1 MPNTTE
7 SETSILTAS
16 TLEQIAEKYMI
27 SSVPTHF
34 FKGLRSLEM
43 LSSETKDLPTQAIL
57 DRLDALLA
65 SLGSF
70 AELMEAY
77 GLIMAVSYENDLS
90 VPTALRRYA
99 THDKDWIG
107 AISALANGSKVP
119 LDEYGIPFAPVTW
132 EVRKPDLGS
141 SASTTEAQATGQS
154 ARQEEGG

>member
-7 SETSILTAS
+7 SETSLLSKA
-16 TLEQIAEKYMI
+16 TLELIAEKYMLA
-27 SSVPTHF
+27 SMPTHF
-34 FKGLRSLEM
+34 FKGLRSLQT

-57 DRLDALLA
+57 ARLDALLA

-77 GLIMAVSYENDLS
+77 GLIMAVSYKNDLS

-99 THDKDWIG
+99 AHDKDWIG
-107 AISALANGSKVP
+107 VISALANGSKVP
-119 LDEYGIPFAPVTW
+119 LDQYGVPFAPVTW

-141 SASTTEAQATGQS
+141 PASTTEDQATGQS
-154 ARQEEGG
+154 VRQEEGG